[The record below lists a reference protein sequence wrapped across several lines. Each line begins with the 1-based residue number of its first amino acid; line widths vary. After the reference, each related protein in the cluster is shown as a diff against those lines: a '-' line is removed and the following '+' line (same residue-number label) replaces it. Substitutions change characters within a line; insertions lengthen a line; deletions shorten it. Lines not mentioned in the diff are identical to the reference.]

1 MRNKFKV
8 TLTHK
13 AIGFLEEEIYESHH
27 AASYAIA
34 VIVDGLSEFNMDGLN
49 IKVNKVEEE

>member
-1 MRNKFKV
+1 MSNKFKV

-13 AIGFLEEEIYESHH
+13 AIGFIQEEIYESHH

-34 VIVDGLSEFNMDGLN
+34 VIVGGLSEFNMDGLN
-49 IKVNKVEEE
+49 IEVNKAEEE